1 MTVITVKMNR
11 NIFRADESARAAS
24 LYEAVKTYV
33 GDSNVRHLRRE
44 TSEHKKRESS
54 SQSDQKM
61 RESFSLS
68 DQRMKE
74 TNGNT
79 EDENI
84 DNGNI
89 STDRSETGSAS
100 DEVNI

>member
-1 MTVITVKMNR
+1 
-11 NIFRADESARAAS
+11 
-24 LYEAVKTYV
+24 
-33 GDSNVRHLRRE
+33 
-44 TSEHKKRESS
+44 
-54 SQSDQKM
+54 M
-61 RESFSLS
+61 RESFSPGE
-68 DQRMKE
+68 QRLRE

-89 STDRSETGSAS
+89 STDRTETASGS